1 MSVLR
6 AALAENEAK
15 RSVELYWLKYTLVWG
30 VSMGVVMLGGFADR
44 WGDVPCMIL
53 GVTLMLGALVGP
65 IFVRPASDRGVPLHR
80 TTAFKMGLSVFGL
93 AVGLNYSQTP
103 FFWDVLHMH
112 YGFKTTWNIQ
122 NNPVFLYFV
131 SVAYFATYAALVLA
145 AYRLMRARLASA
157 PRPVQLL
164 SYAVA
169 PLAMAFLETAMNAN
183 PFIASLFCYDD
194 LGLMLWFGTLSYGVA
209 FVFALPM
216 WLAID
221 ERPDVRVPAFRVIVW
236 LFAALYADVITLDVL
251 RYHVAPLVTTVEPD
265 AMNLRDYGDGCLE
278 LPADRNGEGP

>member
-1 MSVLR
+1 VKGVSTLF
-6 AALAENEAK
+6 AENEAK
-15 RSVELYWLKYTLVWG
+15 RSVEVYWLKYTVVWG

-53 GVTLMLGALVGP
+53 GVLLMLGALVGP
-65 IFVRPASDRGVPLHR
+65 IWVRPASDRGVPLHR

-112 YGFKTTWNIQ
+112 YGFKTTWNIE

-131 SVAYFATYAALVLA
+131 SVAYFATYAVLVLMA
-145 AYRLMRARLASA
+145 FRFLRAKLAGT
-157 PRPVQLL
+157 PRPVQMLA
-164 SYAVA
+164 YAIA
-169 PLAMAFLETAMNAN
+169 PLSMAFFETALNAN

-209 FVFALPM
+209 FIFALPM

-221 ERPDVRVPAFRVIVW
+221 EVKEVRVPALRVLVW
-236 LFAALYADVITLDVL
+236 LFAALYADVITLDLL
-251 RYHVAPLVTTVEPD
+251 RYHVAPHVTTVETG
-265 AMNLRDYGDGCLE
+265 AMNLRDYGEGCLE
-278 LPADRNGEGP
+278 QPEGATP